1 MTDNKFNSVAVPLE
15 DICIDVLSP
24 KITIPIPC
32 HRFSSTRLDPL
43 EFAMGY
49 QRGEMDAI
57 SKADKSFQI
66 SSMLVREDV
75 FESLSRKHTWGIIHT
90 VDEYKRLLT
99 FFRSN
104 YDAGVKN
111 RVMYTEEFP
120 IQSSYTYRLF
130 FDEKRVQLR
139 LPDGELCVS
148 GQTLVITTLHPS
160 LALALAS
167 DFVLYNSPPNLEVP
181 MDHILLSL
189 AMHLT
194 RPIWLSWFKNRPRLT
209 TPRPQAHAKR
219 DRPTQSD

>member
-57 SKADKSFQI
+57 SKTDKSFQI
-66 SSMLVREDV
+66 TVREDV
-75 FESLSRKHTWGIIHT
+75 FESLCRKHTWGVIHT
-90 VDEYKRLLT
+90 VDEYKRLFTL
-99 FFRSN
+99 FWDN

-120 IQSSYTYRLF
+120 IQPSYTYRLF
-130 FDEKRVQLR
+130 FNEKRVRLR

-148 GQTLVITTLHPS
+148 GQTLVTTTLHPC

-181 MDHILLSL
+181 IDHILVALGG
-189 AMHLT
+189 HLT

-209 TPRPQAHAKR
+209 KPRPQAYAIQ